1 MGEVEEIFDEML
13 SRLRPL
19 TIQRIR
25 ELVGEARRCI
35 NTECPPTT
43 M

>member
-25 ELVGEARRCI
+25 ELLGKARRCI
-35 NTECPPTT
+35 KTECPRRL
-43 M
+43 